1 MSARQRYVGR
11 GGFTLIELLV
21 VISIIA
27 TLIAILLPALG
38 AAQRTAKTTSC
49 LSNVRSIGVATGAY
63 LTENKFFYPG
73 NRGVVG
79 GFFFHS
85 APAYYDLLGVTGT
98 LVTGG
103 ANGYWC
109 DADSNTSRRLLNSY
123 LSEANKA
130 ARCPLDLGDP
140 RAGPN
145 TANIPAYSLFG
156 CSYQYLNRTADEI
169 YYGSR
174 RVSGGAWIIEGEN
187 DASIKRP
194 AMKLVIAD
202 LTLFTVW
209 TALMNDERP
218 ATNSMAQ
225 WHGKDTPLKA
235 SILFADG
242 HAKQQAR
249 KDVSNQ
255 LTDPTMVDNLSSS
268 ITDEQ
273 LLATNEYY

>member
-1 MSARQRYVGR
+1 MSAMQRYVGR
-11 GGFTLIELLV
+11 RGFTLIELLV

-49 LSNVRSIGVATGAY
+49 LSNIRSIGVATGAY
-63 LTENKFFYPG
+63 LTENKFYYPG
-73 NRGVVG
+73 NQGAWNG
-79 GFFFHS
+79 TNWTL

-103 ANGYWC
+103 ANGNWC
-109 DADSNTSRRLLNSY
+109 DAESSTSRRLLNRY
-123 LSEANKA
+123 LSETSKA

-156 CSYQYLNRTADEI
+156 NSYQYQNRTAAEI

-174 RVSGGAWIIEGEN
+174 RVSGGVWVIEGEN
-187 DASIKRP
+187 DSSIKKP
-194 AMKLVIAD
+194 AMKLIIAD
-202 LTLFTVW
+202 IPLFTVW
-209 TALMNDERP
+209 IAVMNDERP
-218 ATNSMAQ
+218 ATNSMTQ
-225 WHGKDTPLKA
+225 WHGNDNPIKA

-249 KDVSNQ
+249 KDVANQ
-255 LTDPTMVDNLSSS
+255 LTDPTMADTVSSS